1 MATYRLTYREPNV
14 SYPEAALMEGSNV
27 ILQNSTLVVPGRTE
41 LQSSEGDIL
50 RLQKGTEFRLVEA
63 EEGVQPVISGGEV
76 FGVLT
81 KSWIKYTRSCWNCSL
96 HSSPPLQLLIRPHP
110 TKDYIDEY
118 LLAVGDMIIHEFD
131 KNGRHFTICG
141 LSGGNKAYVS
151 YNPNIPVGPDR
162 YSSEIESMTNED
174 WDYVLHN
181 YLDHRK
187 WMHNI

>member
-1 MATYRLTYREPNV
+1 MATYRLTYREPGV
-14 SYPEAALMEGSNV
+14 LYPETALKEGSNV
-27 ILQNSTLVVPGRTE
+27 VLQNSMLAMPGRTE
-41 LQSSEGDIL
+41 LQSSEGDIF
-50 RLQKGTEFRLVEA
+50 RLQAGTKFCQMEA
-63 EEGVQPVISGGEV
+63 EEGLQPAISGGEM
-76 FGVLT
+76 FAMLIQA
-81 KSWIKYTRSCWNCSL
+81 WPKYRRSCWNCRL

-131 KNGRHFTICG
+131 ENGRHFTICG

-151 YNPNIPVGPDR
+151 YKPNIPVGPDR
-162 YSSEIESMTNED
+162 YSSEIKSMTDED